1 MSADRLSFQFLR
13 FAILAVVTVAILLV
27 VGVFAVLPG
36 ERHAA
41 AALPTVSAEETA
53 LTLAAMKPPKRARPV
68 VAIIGANE
76 GTETTDYLV
85 PYGVLKRS
93 GVADVYAL
101 GKRAGSV
108 QLMPALSIVPD
119 ATVAEFVARYPSGAD
134 YVIVPAMH
142 DPADPVVRDFI
153 KAQAAS
159 GATIV
164 SICDGTLVL
173 ANAGLLDGR
182 KATGHWFQIQDV
194 AKVHP
199 TMHWV
204 RDRRYVADRGV
215 VTSTGVSSSV
225 PVSLALVEA
234 IAGPERAQALAQEIG
249 ARGWQVA
256 HDSGAFH
263 LIRGDVWML
272 LANLAM
278 GLLHRDVVGL
288 RANDGADVIALA
300 FTADTYSRTF
310 RSHAVVLG
318 TGPIISAEGLRI
330 VADQGTAVPD
340 LVVDLPR
347 LQPTHALDIAISGIE
362 ARYGA
367 PTAAFVRVQ
376 LEDRGHTTGG

>member
-1 MSADRLSFQFLR
+1 MTAARLSFHFLR
-13 FAILAVVTVAILLV
+13 FAILAIVTVAVIFV
-27 VGVFAVLPG
+27 VGVFAVVPG

-41 AALPTVSAEETA
+41 AALPIVSSDEEA
-53 LTLAAMKPPKRARPV
+53 RTLAAMKPPKRARPII
-68 VAIIGANE
+68 AIIGAND

-101 GKRAGSV
+101 GTRGGAMT
-108 QLMPALSIVPD
+108 LMPALSVVPD
-119 ATVAEFVARYPSGAD
+119 ATVAEFVARYPTGAD

-142 DPADPVVRDFI
+142 DPTDAAVRDFI
-153 KAQAAS
+153 RAQAAG

-164 SICDGTLVL
+164 SICDGTLVM

-182 KATGHWFQIQDV
+182 KATGHWFKIAEV
-194 AKVHP
+194 ARAHP

-215 VTSTGVSSSV
+215 VTSTGISSSI

-234 IAGPERAQALAQEIG
+234 IAGPERAEALANEIG
-249 ARGWQVA
+249 ARGWQVT

-263 LIRGDVWML
+263 LIRDDVWMVL
-272 LANLAM
+272 GNMAA
-278 GLLHRDVVGL
+278 GFLHRDVVGV
-288 RANDGADVIALA
+288 RMNEGADLIALA

-310 RSHAVVLG
+310 RSRAVVIG
-318 TGPIISAEGLRI
+318 AQPITSAEGLR
-330 VADQGTAVPD
+330 VLPDQRATPD
-340 LVVDLPR
+340 LVVELPSA
-347 LQPTHALDIAISGIE
+347 QPAHALDTAIGGIE
-362 ARYGA
+362 VRYGK